1 MGATKNRTSSPT
13 GLLRIRIWRM
23 SIRRT
28 KSAIISWTGSFNEI
42 HARQGKI
49 WVQKPCYRI
58 IMITYFCLLW
68 QESWLYLHA
77 IYEKSLIPHEGSYEM
92 KKRTIS
98 SAYQTPPPKKKKWWS
113 IKKTN
118 IKNTTAIQ
126 NEKQLFNQTIFFG
139 KTLLHA
145 HIQYIYIVNAKY

>member
-1 MGATKNRTSSPT
+1 MVLITQATSEGSGKPEHLRSLARAFTVGTHEVWKQTMGPTKNRTSSPN
-13 GLLRIRIWRM
+13 GLLCIRIWRM

-49 WVQKPCYRI
+49 WIQKPCYRI

-98 SAYQTPPPKKKKWWS
+98 SAYQIPPPS
-113 IKKTN
+113 DG
-118 IKNTTAIQ
+118 Q
-126 NEKQLFNQTIFFG
+126 
-139 KTLLHA
+139 
-145 HIQYIYIVNAKY
+145 